1 MKKLNYSRIT
11 KLQKDSG
18 FSEMQNLI
26 NSGTVWKMEG
36 SMGREAMEY
45 LRLGACMLPKKT
57 FKDYYGNTI
66 PSREHLRNGTLGTFQ
81 NSVNYYANY

>member
-1 MKKLNYSRIT
+1 MINLNYSRIT
-11 KLQKDSG
+11 KLQKENG

-36 SMGREAMEY
+36 AMGRKAMEY
-45 LRLGACMLPKKT
+45 LRSGACMLPKKT

-66 PSREHLRNGTLGTFQ
+66 PSREHLEDGTLGTFH
-81 NSVNYYANY
+81 NSVNHYANY